1 MDRGDASLQ
10 RLTNELFKYV
20 PMKYVSI
27 GFSLMLTS
35 SMTVAGGG
43 IRYEFSFG
51 DSLRV
56 EDSPVRVDLT
66 ITNDYSQP
74 VECLTLQLID
84 TDSPDPLRSRV
95 FLEPV
100 SGQALCRSGACSGI
114 LDPRP
119 NSALIAI
126 AGPLAAGGSISCAL
140 DVFVE
145 EGFQGVAVL
154 NGMNQPITILAPGTH
169 AVPALSAIGM
179 TVMALAMLV
188 AVG

>member
-1 MDRGDASLQ
+1 MNYLFNAFLLILAS
-10 RLTNELFKYV
+10 NWA
-20 PMKYVSI
+20 I
-27 GFSLMLTS
+27 
-35 SMTVAGGG
+35 AGEG

-56 EDSPVRVDLT
+56 EASPVRVDLT

-74 VECLTLQLID
+74 FECLTLQLID

-114 LDPRP
+114 LHPRP
-119 NSALIAI
+119 NSALVAT
-126 AGPLAAGGSISCAL
+126 AGPIEAGGSVSCVL

-154 NGMNQPITILAPGTH
+154 NGMNGPITILAPGTH
-169 AVPALSAIGM
+169 AVPTLSAIGM
-179 TVMALAMLV
+179 TVMALVLLLV
-188 AVG
+188 RVARRETGCRD